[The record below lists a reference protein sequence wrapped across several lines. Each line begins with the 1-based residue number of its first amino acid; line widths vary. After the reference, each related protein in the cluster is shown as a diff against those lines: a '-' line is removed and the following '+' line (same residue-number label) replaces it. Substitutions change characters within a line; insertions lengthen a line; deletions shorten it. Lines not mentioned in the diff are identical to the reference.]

1 MGIGVLRQGGLESK
15 GVFRQKEVLRHI
27 FYEVERNYEEFSKLF
42 IITFYLIEICQVTNR
57 MHTPKTGRELASDF
71 EDKLQTIECCPN
83 CGHDPCCM
91 ETFTYEY
98 VNTQS

>member
-42 IITFYLIEICQVTNR
+42 IITFYLVEMCQVTN
-57 MHTPKTGRELASDF
+57 
-71 EDKLQTIECCPN
+71 
-83 CGHDPCCM
+83 
-91 ETFTYEY
+91 
-98 VNTQS
+98 